1 MTSTPRVV
9 VGIDIGST
17 SIKVQVLGVDGGSL
31 ALASAATPWRDGQ
44 EGRYAEPTEL
54 RAMILTTAHDALGRA
69 GECDVVGVG
78 TTGFA
83 ESGVLIDSGG
93 APLAPILPWYD
104 EHGAEVIDALRSEFG
119 ERRFAGITGLM
130 LNLKPS
136 VVKYRWLA
144 DRASGE
150 PAHWLSVP
158 EWFAFELTGVVAAEG
173 SLASRTGM
181 FDVLA
186 DRGSAELLA
195 FVGAPAGLIPAA
207 ARPGTAIGRVR
218 EGFGP
223 LSGAAVTIAG
233 IDHLV
238 AAVGIGA
245 TRHDDLV
252 DSCGTGEALIRRLD
266 GDALSRDDVADIV
279 ANEITVGRDVTAG
292 RLQLMASLRSGLG
305 MWRFLKLMR
314 IAPEEVA
321 ALDEAALNLPAGA
334 SGPVVDDLWT
344 ERARLDGIPYEPDH
358 AAIWRA
364 VIESAQ
370 RRAAVLKGRLD
381 DVAGPAGRIVAT
393 GGGLTRAV
401 RELKAAALGE
411 LHIAEVDEA
420 ASRGAALL
428 AIQAADAKDQFYQ
441 TQHP

>member
-1 MTSTPRVV
+1 MTPAPRAV
-9 VGIDIGST
+9 VGVDIGST
-17 SIKVQVLGVDGGSL
+17 SIKVQVLGVDGASL
-31 ALASAATPWRDGQ
+31 ALAAAATPWRDGPD
-44 EGRYAEPTEL
+44 GRFAEPAEL
-54 RAMILTTAHDALGRA
+54 RTVVLDAVDEALGRA
-69 GECDVVGVG
+69 GELEIVGVG

-83 ESGVLIDSGG
+83 ESGVLLDARG
-93 APLAPILPWYD
+93 APVAPILPWYD
-104 EHGAEVIDALRSEFG
+104 EHGADVLDVLRTEFG

-144 DRASGE
+144 DRAEGE
-150 PAHWLSVP
+150 PARWLSVP
-158 EWFAFELTGVVAAEG
+158 EWLAFELTGVEAAEG

-186 DRGSAELLA
+186 ESGSDELLA
-195 FVGAPAGLIPAA
+195 FVGAPADLIPPL
-207 ARPGTAIGRVR
+207 ARPGTSIGRVR
-218 EGFGP
+218 EGFGR
-223 LSGAAVTIAG
+223 LSGAAVTVAG

-266 GDALSRDDVADIV
+266 GDALSRDDVAEIV
-279 ANEITVGRDVTAG
+279 ANEITVGRDVIAG

-321 ALDEAALNLPAGA
+321 ALDEAALAV
-334 SGPVVDDLWT
+334 PVNAPRPFVDDLWT

-358 AAIWRA
+358 AVIWRA
-364 VIESAQ
+364 VVESAQ

-381 DVAGPAGRIVAT
+381 DVAGPCGRIVAT
-393 GGGLTRAV
+393 GGGLASRAV
-401 RELKAAALGE
+401 RELKAAALGD
-411 LHIAEVDEA
+411 LDIADVEEA

-428 AIQAADAKDQFYQ
+428 AIQAAE
-441 TQHP
+441 PERSVL